1 MEEFAGRI
9 AVVTGAGSGIGL
21 ALARALAAESMSVV
35 LADIEEAA
43 LEKAAADVAG
53 SGAEV
58 LAVPTDVSAPTAMAA
73 LADAAYDR
81 FGAVHVLCNNAGV
94 SGGGLSWEIPLED
107 WDWVLGVNLR
117 GVINGVHAFVP
128 RMVAGGDDG
137 HIVNTASVAGL
148 VSTPFM
154 ASYNVSKHGV
164 VALSETMSIELAMVG
179 SPLGVSVVC
188 PGWVRTRIHEADR
201 NRPGGPAAGDD
212 DPRFVAVRAMVE
224 EWNASGMDPADVAA
238 QVLAAIR
245 DRRFYVKTHAAM
257 EGLIR
262 KRHAAIED
270 GTDPPMSFPSDFT
283 AN

>member
-1 MEEFAGRI
+1 MEEFAGRV

-35 LADIEEAA
+35 LADVEHAA
-43 LEKAAADVAG
+43 LEKAAAAIAETGV
-53 SGAEV
+53 EV
-58 LAVPTDVSAPTAMAA
+58 LAVRTDVSDPAEVEA

-94 SGGGLSWEIPLED
+94 SGGGLSWEISLED

-128 RMVAGGDDG
+128 RMVAGGEDG
-137 HIVNTASVAGL
+137 HVVNTASVAGL
-148 VSTPFM
+148 VTTPFM

-201 NRPGGPAAGDD
+201 NRPGGVVGDTD
-212 DPRFVAVRAMVE
+212 DPALVAMRAVVE
-224 EWNASGMDPADVAA
+224 QWIANGMDPADVAA
-238 QVLAAIR
+238 LVVDAIR
-245 DRRFYVKTHAAM
+245 ERRFYVKTHAVL
-257 EGLIR
+257 EDLIR
-262 KRHAAIED
+262 RRHAAIEA
-270 GTDPPMSFPSDFT
+270 GTDPPTSFPSDFS
-283 AN
+283 AG